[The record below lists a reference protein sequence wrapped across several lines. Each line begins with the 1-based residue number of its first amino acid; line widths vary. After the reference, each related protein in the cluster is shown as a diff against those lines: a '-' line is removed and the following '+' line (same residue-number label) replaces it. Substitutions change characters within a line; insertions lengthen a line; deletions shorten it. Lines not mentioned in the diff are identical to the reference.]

1 MGSLGGQKGTRL
13 TLGAI
18 ALALFGLLL
27 TIPFEA
33 VTGWSLSG
41 VDVAVY
47 KWLLAAGLCLFVV
60 GIEKRSLSSIGFRR
74 PDRWDLAITVGL
86 WLAIMLSVGVMQSLL
101 AQFGLLE
108 TANGS
113 GTPPDG
119 SELYWS
125 LFIAATAGVTEEVLY
140 RGYALERLESITA
153 STWVAGIVTAT
164 VFVLIHVGDG
174 IVGMLVF
181 VPAAILLTV
190 AYVWRRTL
198 FVVVGAHVAVNT
210 VPLVLLALSA

>member
-18 ALALFGLLL
+18 SLALFGLLL

-47 KWLLAAGLCLFVV
+47 KWVLAGGLCLFVV
-60 GIEKRSLSSIGFRR
+60 GIENRSLSSIGFRR
-74 PDRWDLAITVGL
+74 PNRWDLAITVGL
-86 WLAIMLSVGVMQSLL
+86 WLTIMLSVGVMQALL

-108 TANGS
+108 TATGN

-119 SELYWS
+119 TELYWT

-140 RGYALERLESITA
+140 RGYALERLEAVTA

-164 VFVLIHVGDG
+164 VFVLIHIGDG
-174 IVGMLVF
+174 VVGMLVF

-210 VPLVLLALSA
+210 VPLVLFALSA